1 MKPDEILLLKTLYKE
16 RPKPTDANTPF
27 VDAMGHRL
35 GMHTKRTLYIL
46 EKWFDKGWWMCG
58 VSLRTGW
65 FTELGLEEA
74 KKYASCG

>member
-16 RPKPTDANTPF
+16 RPKPLPTNDSQF
-27 VDAMGHRL
+27 VDDIGERL
-35 GMHTKRTLYIL
+35 GMHTKRTLYL
-46 EKWFDKGWWMCG
+46 LDKWTDKGWWEYG

-74 KKYASCG
+74 KKHALS